1 MNHIN
6 KGASISSSS
15 VVYAV
20 SSVTIAVFFSIVGTT
35 AFNDLQR
42 FVRSDSERMAET
54 NNLIPTGRGHYEAS
68 VSLKAKHYAA
78 LTGTEHATACYEL

>member
-1 MNHIN
+1 M
-6 KGASISSSS
+6 
-15 VVYAV
+15 
-20 SSVTIAVFFSIVGTT
+20 
-35 AFNDLQR
+35 QR

-78 LTGTEHATACYEL
+78 LTGTEHATACYELLRIEKMTMSTGYTPYGIKIHGDQRT